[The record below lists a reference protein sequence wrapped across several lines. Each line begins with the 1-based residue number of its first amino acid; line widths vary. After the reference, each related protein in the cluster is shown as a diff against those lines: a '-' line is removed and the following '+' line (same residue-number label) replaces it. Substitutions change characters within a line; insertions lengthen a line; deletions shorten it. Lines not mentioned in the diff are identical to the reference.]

1 MKKSW
6 DQKLKAWFFIKIQ
19 WEFRLK
25 RQNRRILSK
34 FYQIIS
40 FRSLEKIFFSSLLI
54 FSLLAALLIGYTLY
68 KFDNLEDIEALDNY
82 NLYEV
87 PTTVYDVKGRKIT
100 EFFLYKREIMAF
112 EDIPKKM
119 IHTLLEAEDKTFFE
133 HGGIDFLG
141 ILRAFGK
148 NIQAGSVRQGGSTI
162 TQQLAKLLFTN
173 RERSITRKIR
183 EFWLTL
189 QIEKKYTKAE
199 ILEKY
204 LNKVYYGNN
213 QYGLEAASRFYFGK
227 SSKELNYAECAFL
240 VAIPPA
246 PSFLNPL
253 RYPLR
258 TQERQRVILNIL
270 VRGGYLS
277 KNEMERQ
284 VKDFWMSFQER
295 LISGA
300 FYDNRLNTENHAPY
314 FSEHIRRELYEI
326 FEEKI
331 YTGGYQIYTTLD
343 IDKQKV
349 AEEALKK
356 KLDEQKAK
364 YQASAKDNFIKIQD
378 EYPRLLE
385 FLGYAFGM
393 DELAFYKSELENN
406 VVAELAE
413 KELHGLGM
421 VFSSFN
427 MNAQNLV
434 MEERINEKDEL
445 ELDYIPEGALISLEI
460 PSGRIL
466 SMVGGSGYTPFNQ
479 LNRAT
484 QARRQPGSSFK
495 PFVYLSA
502 LMGRNMSA
510 ASTVL
515 DRPIAFKIESGDIW
529 VPGNAGSNYQGVI
542 RLRDALRKS
551 VNIVSIKLI
560 EMIGIT
566 PVINLTTKLLGLE
579 EDRFRKDFS
588 LALGT
593 SELTP
598 LEILK
603 GYAVFANQGKD
614 INPHGIIKVEDRY
627 GKTIWDQE
635 AELLARGQKELI
647 PAPYVYLITD
657 MMRDVIRRG
666 TATQAANM
674 QGFTYADAAG
684 KTGTSSNFRDAW
696 FIGFTPQIAT
706 AVWVGFDKGVSL
718 GDWVTGT
725 GGVVAAPVWMEYMK
739 NAVKDYPYQSFAYPG
754 GLNKMTVCAVSGM
767 LPGKDCREEIVTGFD
782 DKGEPKMAPGFVEEY
797 FIPGTEPGRECDICE
812 KEYTVTDKELEKLGE
827 IIDN

>member
-6 DQKLKAWFFIKIQ
+6 DKKFKDWFAIKIQ

-25 RQNRRILSK
+25 KQKRKMLAQFFRVV
-34 FYQIIS
+34 S
-40 FRSLEKIFFSSLLI
+40 FRNLEKIFFSFLLL

-100 EFFLYKREIMAF
+100 EFFLYKREIIAF
-112 EDIPKKM
+112 EDISKKM

-189 QIEKKYTKAE
+189 QIEKKYTKSE

-213 QYGLEAASRFYFGK
+213 QYGLEAASHFYFGK
-227 SSKELNYAECAFL
+227 NSKELNYAECAFL

-258 TQERQRVILNIL
+258 TQDRQRVILNIL

-284 VKDFWMSFQER
+284 VKDFWLSFQER

-343 IDKQKV
+343 IDKQKI

-364 YQASAKDNFIKIQD
+364 YQDSAKDNFAKIQE

-406 VVAELAE
+406 IVADLAE

-427 MNAQNLV
+427 MNAQNLL

-510 ASTVL
+510 ASTVI

-529 VPGNAGSNYQGVI
+529 VPGNGGTNYQGII

-614 INPHGIIKVEDRY
+614 VTPHGILKVEDRY

-635 AELLARGQKELI
+635 GELLSRGQKELI
-647 PAPYVYLITD
+647 PAPYVYLLTD

-674 QGFTYADAAG
+674 AGFTYADAAG

-718 GDWVTGT
+718 GDWTTGT
-725 GGVVAAPVWMEYMK
+725 GGIVAAPVWMEYMK
-739 NAVKDYPYQSFAYPG
+739 NAVKDYPYKSFLYSG
-754 GLNKMTVCAVSGM
+754 GLNKLTVCAISGM

-797 FIPGTEPGRECDICE
+797 FIPGTEPARECDVCE

-827 IIDN
+827 IIDK